1 MKRRKDTSKVPNER
15 LKRERERRC
24 WSQAEVAAKIKT
36 DAFTVSRWESGITF
50 PSITF
55 RRRLCKLFDMSAEAL
70 GLLPAESQSDEERP
84 TINREQLPAINR
96 GTTPASAQS
105 SANFVNAVML
115 HDPAIPSPLP
125 KTIGLVGRNEVVE
138 HLCQQLQANASVA
151 LHGLPGSGKTALVV
165 ELAHDSRILDTF
177 QDGILWVGLGRAV
190 NPTGL
195 LDHWGTLLQVAP
207 SVTAA
212 SSTAQAWTTAI
223 HEAIG
228 LRRMLLIID
237 DAWDI
242 QDALTF
248 KLGGANC
255 AYLLTTRFPAIANQ
269 FADDCHSIV
278 TVHELSEEASV
289 ALLARLA
296 PQITIAESGGALE
309 LARSV
314 GGLPLALTLIGK
326 YLRAQSYSGQPRR
339 LRMAI
344 ERLRH
349 ADERLLLAEPQTLLE
364 RSASL
369 SPGAPHSLRAV
380 IEISEQR
387 LDEQARS
394 ILHTLSIFPPKP
406 NTFSEE
412 AAIAVG
418 AMSVEMLD
426 LLTDSGLLEG
436 SSPGRYTLHQTI
448 ADYTRLHPIEQE
460 IAERFV
466 SFFVSLVETH
476 QNEYE
481 CLEPEIQNILAVL
494 STAHTLATPTTAISA
509 ITRCAAFLEA
519 KRHFTFAETHLNY
532 ALALARSLEQDGNEA
547 SILLHLGRV
556 AELRGDL
563 AQAEQYYEEGLAV
576 TRKFDLRETTC
587 ALLAHLGEV
596 LINRGNYTRAEDY
609 LQEGLL
615 IARALDDQQKM
626 LLLLKNLG
634 ETAESRGAYA
644 QAGELYR
651 QGLTLARQ
659 LQDWEI
665 ICALLQNLGAKTIRE
680 GDETL
685 GEQYLQEGLVY
696 ARRIGHQQRITGILI
711 NLGNLAVL
719 RQQYTQAEDFYLETL
734 RIARKIEHKLRV
746 GSVLQNL
753 GELESLRGN
762 YDQAARYLQESLE
775 IAQQIG
781 HPWLTCETRCVLAEL
796 YLKQGQVETA
806 RALFQDAFDKAQ
818 AFGAQ
823 ELIATALF
831 GLARVAHARA
841 DYCAAREL
849 AQISSTL
856 FFAMGHGK
864 ETTIAKWLSA
874 LPAVQP

>member
-1 MKRRKDTSKVPNER
+1 MKGRKDTSKVPNER
-15 LKRERERRC
+15 LKHERERRC
-24 WSQAEVAAKIKT
+24 WSQSEVAARIKT

-55 RRRLCKLFDMSAEAL
+55 RRRLCKLFDRSAEAL
-70 GLLPAESQSDEERP
+70 GLLPPESQCDEEP
-84 TINREQLPAINR
+84 VSSS
-96 GTTPASAQS
+96 ASFAQS
-105 SANFVNAVML
+105 PTNFVDAVML

-125 KTIGLVGRNEVVE
+125 KTVGLVGRNEVVD
-138 HLCQQLQANASVA
+138 HLRQQLHANASVA
-151 LHGLPGSGKTALVV
+151 LHGLPGSGKTAIVV
-165 ELAHDSRILDTF
+165 ELAHDSSIMDTF
-177 QDGILWVGLGRAV
+177 QDGILWVGLGREV

-212 SSTAQAWTTAI
+212 STTTQAWTTAI

-228 LRRMLLIID
+228 LRRMLIIID

-242 QDALTF
+242 QDALAF
-248 KLGGANC
+248 KLGGVNC
-255 AYLLTTRFPAIANQ
+255 AYLLTTRFPAIASQ
-269 FADDCHSIV
+269 FADDSHSIV
-278 TVHELSEEASV
+278 TVHELSEEDSV
-289 ALLARLA
+289 TLLARLA
-296 PQITIAESGGALE
+296 PQVATAESEGALE

-314 GGLPLALTLIGK
+314 GGLPLALSLIGK

-349 ADERLLLAEPQTLLE
+349 ADERLRLAEPQTLLE
-364 RSASL
+364 RSSSL
-369 SPGAPHSLRAV
+369 SASTPHSLRAV

-387 LDEQARS
+387 LDKQARF
-394 ILHTLSIFPPKP
+394 ILHALSIFPPKP

-418 AMSVEMLD
+418 AMNVEMLD

-448 ADYTRLHPIEQE
+448 ADYTRLHPIEQAV
-460 IAERFV
+460 AERFV

-481 CLEPEIQNILAVL
+481 YLEPEIQNILAAL
-494 STAHTLATPTTAISA
+494 STAHTLATPAASISA
-509 ITRCAAFLEA
+509 ITGCAAFLET
-519 KRHFTFAETHLNY
+519 KRLFPFAETHLNY
-532 ALALARSLEQDGNEA
+532 ALALARSLENDGKEA
-547 SILLHLGRV
+547 TVLLHLGRM

-563 AQAEQYYEEGLAV
+563 SRAEQYYEEGLAV
-576 TRKFDLRETTC
+576 ARQFDLRATIC

-596 LINRGNYTRAEDY
+596 ATSRGNYTRAENY

-615 IARALDDQQKM
+615 IARTLDDQQKM

-634 ETAESRGAYA
+634 EIAESRGAYA
-644 QAGELYR
+644 QAGEFYQ

-659 LQDWEI
+659 LQNWEI
-665 ICALLQNLGAKTIRE
+665 TCALLQNLGAKTIRE
-680 GDETL
+680 GNETL

-711 NLGNLAVL
+711 NLGSLAVL
-719 RQQYTQAEDFYLETL
+719 RQQYTQAEEFYLETL

-762 YDQAARYLQESLE
+762 YDQAACYLQESLE
-775 IAQQIG
+775 IAQQME
-781 HPWLTCETRCVLAEL
+781 HPWLICETRCVLAEL
-796 YLKQGQVETA
+796 NLKQGQVESA
-806 RALFQDAFDKAQ
+806 RTLFQDVFDRATVV
-818 AFGAQ
+818 GAQ
-823 ELIATALF
+823 ELVAIALF

-841 DYCAAREL
+841 DYCAARQL
-849 AQISSTL
+849 AQTSSTL
-856 FFAMGHGK
+856 FLAMGHGK
-864 ETTIAKWLSA
+864 ESVIAAWLSA
-874 LPAVQP
+874 LPAP